1 MMRKITVLRNGE
13 TIHANA
19 NDGETL
25 LEALARAGV
34 AVSAPCGGRGRC
46 KKCEVTVIG
55 EEKKKVLACQTVI
68 CGDMQIE
75 IDSSDASILTH
86 GTDARISSDG
96 EKGFGVAVDIGTTT
110 LAAYLLDLETG
121 ETLASDAMLNPQR
134 VHGSDVVSRITYANE
149 SIENSRLLQSEMLSA
164 LSQMTERLYKKANIE
179 CIENTSR
186 VCVGNTVMM
195 HLLGGYSVKGL
206 AVAPFAPEYT
216 EQHTMSPGGV
226 NTLMG
231 GCVAGFVGADTVAAA
246 LACDL
251 DIKDEVSLLLDI
263 GTNGEIVAVKNG
275 KMACCSCAAG
285 PAFEGAHIAC
295 GIGAVTGAVDHVKL
309 NGDSLSYTTIGGA
322 PAVGICGSGLID
334 AIAVLIERGDISPI
348 GRLAGDTHISDSVYI
363 SRSDVR
369 ETQLAKAA
377 IAAGIEILMTELD
390 ISYSEIS
397 HVYLAGG
404 FGNYIS
410 VENACAIG
418 MLPQELKDRVV
429 SVGNAAGEGA
439 KLLLASSAM
448 RTRAE
453 ALRKRM
459 EYIELA
465 SRDDFADIYA
475 DNLPFGEL

>member
-1 MMRKITVLRNGE
+1 MKRDITVYVNGE
-13 TIHANA
+13 TIHIPAD
-19 NDGETL
+19 DGETL
-25 LEALARAGV
+25 LAALARAGV

-46 KKCEVTVIG
+46 KKCEVTLNG
-55 EEKKKVLACQTVI
+55 DSHEKALACQTVI
-68 CGDMQIE
+68 SGDMSVE
-75 IDSSDASILTH
+75 IPSSDASILTR
-86 GTDARISSDG
+86 GTDARIRSDG
-96 EKGFGVAVDIGTTT
+96 EKGFGAAVDIGTTT

-121 ETLASDAMLNPQR
+121 ETLSSDAMLNPQR
-134 VHGSDVVSRITYANE
+134 AHGSDVVSRLSYANE
-149 SIENSRLLQSEMLSA
+149 SSDNARLLQREILSA
-164 LSQMTERLYKKANIE
+164 LDFMTERLFAKANIGYDGSA
-179 CIENTSR
+179 SR

-195 HLLGGYSVKGL
+195 HLLGGYGVKGL
-206 AVAPFAPEYT
+206 AVAPFQPEYT
-216 EQHTMSPGGV
+216 VQHKLSLSGV

-275 KMACCSCAAG
+275 KIACCSCAAG

-295 GIGAVTGAVDHVKL
+295 GIGAVAGAIDHVRL
-309 NGDSLSYTTIGGA
+309 NGDNLTYTTIGGV

-348 GRLAGDTHISDSVYI
+348 GRLAADTYISDSVFI

-377 IAAGIEILMTELD
+377 IAAGIQILLSELD
-390 ISYSEIS
+390 ISYDEIS
-397 HVYLAGG
+397 NVYLAGG
-404 FGNYIS
+404 FGNFIS
-410 VENACAIG
+410 VANACAIG
-418 MLPQELKDRVV
+418 MLPRELVDRVT

-439 KLLLASSAM
+439 KLLLLSSAM
-448 RTRAE
+448 RARAE
-453 ALRKRM
+453 SLRKRM

-465 SRDDFADIYA
+465 ARTDFPDAYA